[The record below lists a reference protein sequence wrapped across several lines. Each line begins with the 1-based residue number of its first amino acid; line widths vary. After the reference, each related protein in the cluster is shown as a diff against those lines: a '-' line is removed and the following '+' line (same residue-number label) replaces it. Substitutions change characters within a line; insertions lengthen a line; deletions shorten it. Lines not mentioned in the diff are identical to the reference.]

1 MLHTEKPTTLKDSY
15 SCKITLFCCFYP
27 SILYS
32 HLPPAPPWQTAKTHQ
47 NKIRTQITACWST
60 SPPSGKWES
69 EHEGKGWGQR
79 EQGEPAAGG
88 LQMWWLWGQATL
100 ARFRPP
106 ILTLF
111 FPLLHLL
118 SQWQE
123 PSGLAERVET
133 QHRPTLPSVAPA
145 CHSAESTSK

>member
-1 MLHTEKPTTLKDSY
+1 MEPTPHKDCYRHKIKWYFGARMPPPFIHTSLLGERQRRTKLK
-15 SCKITLFCCFYP
+15 T
-27 SILYS
+27 
-32 HLPPAPPWQTAKTHQ
+32 
-47 NKIRTQITACWST
+47 RTQMAACWNT
-60 SPPSGKWES
+60 PPPSGKRES
-69 EHEGKGWGQR
+69 EQEGKGWGQR

-100 ARFRPP
+100 ALFRPP
-106 ILTLF
+106 VLTLF

-123 PSGLAERVET
+123 PSGLAERAET
-133 QHRPTLPSVAPA
+133 QHSPTLPSVAPA